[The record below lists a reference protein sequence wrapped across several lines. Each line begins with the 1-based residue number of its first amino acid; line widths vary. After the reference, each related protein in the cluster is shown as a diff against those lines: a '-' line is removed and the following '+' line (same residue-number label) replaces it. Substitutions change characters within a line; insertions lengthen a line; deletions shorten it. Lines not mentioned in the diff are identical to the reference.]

1 MIFVTVG
8 WQYGFKRLIT
18 KMDEIASRI
27 NEEVVMQIGT
37 TEYEPKYAKYFH
49 FVESD
54 DQVLEYI
61 RESRLV
67 ISHAGAG
74 SILTVF
80 SIGRPTIIVP
90 RLRKYGEHIDDHQL
104 ELAEAMSREGQV
116 IVVYDINDL
125 DGHVQKDGLDRP
137 MLIRNCQLVNNLKQL
152 IDSLL

>member
-8 WQYGFKRLIT
+8 WQYGFKRLIA

-27 NEEVVMQIGT
+27 NEEVTMQIGT
-37 TEYEPKYAKYFH
+37 TEYEPKYAHYFH

-54 DQVLEYI
+54 EQILEYI

-80 SIGRPTIIVP
+80 SIGKPTIIVP

-104 ELAEAMSREGQV
+104 ELAEAMSKEGQA

-125 DGHVQKDGLDRP
+125 DKYVQKDELNGS
-137 MLIRNCQLVNNLKQL
+137 MLIRSYTLVTNLKQL
-152 IDSLL
+152 IDNLL